1 MIMMNEMTLAYWNQY
16 WKDSEEHPPTDVEAF
31 QFGDDA
37 NTLAELVVSGKKTA
51 TCSAHILYEIENEP
65 LPYVGQYA
73 IVLNAADRPVA
84 IIQTT
89 EVTIQAMN
97 EVSEAFALAEGEGTY
112 IEWWDIHERFFSEL
126 LHSYQLSFA
135 PNINI
140 VCERFTVVD
149 RFNAKE

>member
-1 MIMMNEMTLAYWNQY
+1 MT
-16 WKDSEEHPPTDVEAF
+16 EVEVF

-37 NTLAELVVSGKKTA
+37 NALAELVVSGKKTA
-51 TCSAHILYEIENEP
+51 TCSAYMLYEIENEP
-65 LPYVGQYA
+65 LPYIGQYA
-73 IVLNAADRPVA
+73 IVLDAADQTMA

-97 EVSEAFALAEGEGTY
+97 EVSEVFALAEGEGTY
-112 IEWWDIHERFFSEL
+112 KEWWDIHERFFGEL
-126 LHSYQLSFA
+126 LGSYQMSFA
-135 PNINI
+135 PNMNI

>member
-1 MIMMNEMTLAYWNQY
+1 MNEMTLAYWNQY

-31 QFGDDA
+31 QFGNDA
-37 NTLAELVVSGKKTA
+37 NTLTELPVSGKKTA

-84 IIQTT
+84 IFQTT

-97 EVSEAFALAEGEGTY
+97 EVSEAFVLAEGEGTY
-112 IEWWDIHERFFSEL
+112 KEWWGNHERFFGEL
-126 LHSYQLSFA
+126 LGSYQMSFA
-135 PNINI
+135 PNMNI

-149 RFNAKE
+149 QFNAKE

>member
-1 MIMMNEMTLAYWNQY
+1 MNEMTLAYWNQY
-16 WKDSEEHPPTDVEAF
+16 LEKSKVHPLTEVEAF

-37 NTLAELVVSGKKTA
+37 NALAELVVSGKKTA
-51 TCSAHILYEIENEP
+51 TCSAYMLYEIENEP
-65 LPYVGQYA
+65 LPYIGQYA
-73 IVLNAADRPVA
+73 IVLDAADQPMA

-112 IEWWDIHERFFSEL
+112 REWWDIHERFFSEL
-126 LHSYQLSFA
+126 LYSYQLSFA
-135 PNINI
+135 PNMNI

>member
-1 MIMMNEMTLAYWNQY
+1 MMNEMTLAYWNQY
-16 WKDSEEHPPTDVEAF
+16 LEKSKVHPPTEVEAF

-37 NTLAELVVSGKKTA
+37 DTLAELVVSGTKTA

-73 IVLNAADRPVA
+73 IVLDAADRPVA

-112 IEWWDIHERFFSEL
+112 REWWDIHERFFSEL
-126 LHSYQLSFA
+126 LRSYQLSFT
-135 PNINI
+135 PSMNI
-140 VCERFTVVD
+140 VCERFIVVD

>member
-1 MIMMNEMTLAYWNQY
+1 MMNEMTLAYWNQY
-16 WKDSEEHPPTDVEAF
+16 RKKSEAHTPIEVGAF

-37 NTLAELVVSGKKTA
+37 NVLAELVVSGKKTA

-73 IVLNAADRPVA
+73 IVLDEADQPVA

-97 EVSEAFALAEGEGTY
+97 EVSEAFALDEGEGTY
-112 IEWWDIHERFFSEL
+112 TEWWDNHERFFSEL
-126 LHSYQLSFA
+126 LGSYQMSFA
-135 PNINI
+135 PNMNI